1 MNNSLHII
9 CQLKAIRQTVKT
21 FFLDSVEMEEK
32 SVAFVVFIK
41 RGSVWLKVLGDNTKV
56 KLNKIYNASIGA
68 WK

>member
-21 FFLDSVEMEEK
+21 FFLDAVEMEEK
-32 SVAFVVFIK
+32 SVSFVIFIK

-56 KLNKIYNASIGA
+56 KGGGDRKTFA
-68 WK
+68 